1 MVYSDNKSVK
11 SMCVCVCV
19 FGGVVMED
27 KAGGLI
33 LKYRHMHTSYDQGWR
48 ALFLIVVVVVVVVF
62 GGGGCMQGKG
72 NLAPSY

>member
-1 MVYSDNKSVK
+1 M
-11 SMCVCVCV
+11 
-19 FGGVVMED
+19 VMED

-33 LKYRHMHTSYDQGWR
+33 LEYRHMHTSYDQGWR

-62 GGGGCMQGKG
+62 GGGGCMHGKG